1 MIEKVLQ
8 ARNLTKACR
17 KVISNKGS
25 AGTDFMDTDGLKSL
39 VDENRSVI
47 ALDIL
52 NRKYVPT
59 AIKGVEVPKSNGG
72 MECIHLTG
80 Q

>member
-25 AGTDFMDTDGLKSL
+25 AGIDFMDTDGLKSF

-52 NRKYVPT
+52 NRRYVPT
-59 AIKGVEVPKSNGG
+59 AIKGV
-72 MECIHLTG
+72 
-80 Q
+80 